1 MKPAPTQLYRET
13 PTMSEPYTAIQ
24 VVMMPRDTNPYGTIF
39 GGVVLS
45 HIDTAGSIGARRE
58 VLLRGGNAKASFV
71 TVAINRVEFKQ
82 PVMVGDVVKFLTRLV
97 KIGRTSVTM
106 HIDVIAERDAQD
118 IPVTD
123 AEIVYVGVDAS
134 LPMTDRRPIPLM
146 G

>member
-1 MKPAPTQLYRET
+1 MT
-13 PTMSEPYTAIQ
+13 EPYTAIQ
-24 VVMMPRDTNPYGTIF
+24 VVMMPRDTNPFGTIF
-39 GGVVLS
+39 GGVILS

-106 HIDVIAERDAQD
+106 HIDVIAERDAQE

-134 LPMTDRRPIPLM
+134 LPVTERRPIPLM

>member
-1 MKPAPTQLYRET
+1 
-13 PTMSEPYTAIQ
+13 MSEPYTAIQ
-24 VVMMPRDTNPYGTIF
+24 VVMMPRDTNPFGTIF

-58 VLLRGGNAKASFV
+58 VLLRGGNTKASFV

-106 HIDVIAERDAQD
+106 HIDVIAERDAQE

-134 LPMTDRRPIPLM
+134 LPVTERRPIPLM

>member
-1 MKPAPTQLYRET
+1 MT
-13 PTMSEPYTAIQ
+13 EPYTAIQ
-24 VVMMPRDTNPYGTIF
+24 VVMMPRDTNPFGTIF
-39 GGVVLS
+39 GGVILS

-106 HIDVIAERDAQD
+106 HIDIIAERDALE

-134 LPMTDRRPIPLM
+134 LPVTDRRPIPLM

>member
-1 MKPAPTQLYRET
+1 
-13 PTMSEPYTAIQ
+13 MSEPYTAIQ
-24 VVMMPRDTNPYGTIF
+24 VVMMPRDTNPFGTIF
-39 GGVVLS
+39 GGAILS

-58 VLLRGGNAKASFV
+58 VLLRGGTARASFV

-106 HIDVIAERDAQD
+106 HIDVIAERDAQE

-134 LPMTDRRPIPLM
+134 LPVTERRPIPLM

>member
-134 LPMTDRRPIPLM
+134 LPVTDRRPIPLM

>member
-1 MKPAPTQLYRET
+1 
-13 PTMSEPYTAIQ
+13 MSEPYTAIQ
-24 VVMMPRDTNPYGTIF
+24 VVMMPRDTNPFGTIF

-58 VLLRGGNAKASFV
+58 ILLRGGNAKASFV

-106 HIDVIAERDAQD
+106 HIDVIAERDAQE

-134 LPMTDRRPIPLM
+134 LPVTERRPIPLM